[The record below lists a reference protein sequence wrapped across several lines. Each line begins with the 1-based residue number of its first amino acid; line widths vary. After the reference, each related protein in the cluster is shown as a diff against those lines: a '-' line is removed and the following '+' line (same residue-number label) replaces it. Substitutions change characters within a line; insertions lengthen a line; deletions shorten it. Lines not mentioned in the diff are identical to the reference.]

1 MNCLFHLKLKF
12 ITMRKLLFIII
23 LFLSVKAIG
32 QNLQIG
38 DKAPEISMM
47 TPDGKMMKL
56 SDLKGKMVLIYFW
69 ASWCAPCRRE
79 NPNVVSAYHQFKDKS
94 FKNAQGFTVFSVSLD
109 RSIDAWKQA
118 IAADKLVWPYHVSD
132 LKFWQNAA
140 AAKYGVMSIP
150 SSFLIDGNGVIVAK
164 NLRGSLLQ
172 NRLHALQN

>member
-56 SDLKGKMVLIYFW
+56 SDLKGKMVLIDFW